1 MRKSQAL
8 DVGILATILV
18 AVGGLSAPGP
28 TPPPPPPR
36 QAPDERQAAMM
47 KKMGYVWDGERWGRG
62 NQEAYRQ
69 REASCRSGNRFIRF
83 IDEDGTPATSDAAL
97 VATKRFGEVLQEAR
111 EKALPKTSDQQ
122 LAFARDWKNFL
133 SRPVYA
139 PLAWISFQ
147 ACTFVALSYV
157 GGVDW
162 SIEFE
167 RCTPGSIGIGLLLGG
182 IAAECRS
189 RARTGQPGVE
199 EPDGALERLV
209 ADGMDGNF
217 ALPAPAHI
225 RSNSIQNVKT
235 RNQIKKWPALALSGE
250 LLAAINVSMC
260 LNTILQP
267 YFLRMS
273 SDAIVWKLVDVTSST
288 PWLGQSVALVGAGGA
303 ALVVSLP
310 AWARAVRHSRA
321 PLDGIPAECEAATRT
336 NKGAIVYFNMCPPT
350 QANALEAANA
360 LQVLASGWDTKF
372 GDMMRSSPPW
382 QEPLFAFLGSFA
394 CACAW
399 QISGGAI
406 VAPFIARSVS
416 SIDTYFIR
424 PDEDSNLVSVLLP
437 KSQLQRDKNELEPTE
452 DHFR

>member
-1 MRKSQAL
+1 
-8 DVGILATILV
+8 
-18 AVGGLSAPGP
+18 
-28 TPPPPPPR
+28 
-36 QAPDERQAAMM
+36 MM
-47 KKMGYVWDGERWGRG
+47 KNMGYVWDGERWGRG

-162 SIEFE
+162 SIELE

-321 PLDGIPAECEAATRT
+321 PLDGIPAECEAAKRT

-406 VAPFIARSVS
+406 VAPFLARSVS